1 MAVLK
6 NDKVVRLLGLC
17 HVCTGCSCGEV
28 GRWLVTSLGNG
39 STGEIYYSVDLK
51 IPVSMY
57 FLGDSVEKAKDCLIE
72 LKICMYVGSKNI
84 AGDTDVKLQAEYKGD
99 SNVELAKKFSQSGA
113 QVENDV
119 DAKIQIGSDCSTD
132 DSAAWMTVK
141 DITLMEDDR
150 KVMVEGKL
158 LLNYAQKV
166 IDRQFPSI
174 NWLQLSLV
182 QYKPF

>member
-1 MAVLK
+1 MTKLSNSSVF
-6 NDKVVRLLGLC
+6 V
-17 HVCTGCSCGEV
+17 VCTGCSCGEV
-28 GRWLVTSLGNG
+28 GRWLVTSLGKG

-72 LKICMYVGSKNI
+72 LKICMYAGSKNI

-119 DAKIQIGSDCSTD
+119 DAKI
-132 DSAAWMTVK
+132 
-141 DITLMEDDR
+141 
-150 KVMVEGKL
+150 
-158 LLNYAQKV
+158 
-166 IDRQFPSI
+166 
-174 NWLQLSLV
+174 
-182 QYKPF
+182 